1 MFRLLHQVNDM
12 YEAVWPDPPVARLFA
27 KKCGTAREMV
37 MHLNDLIHYKDDR
50 YPRLNSLIMISFTE
64 TLLMNETFSQDYGY
78 RTLVHVAIQ
87 TLDGH
92 FDAGYIEKLKRLV
105 AA

>member
-1 MFRLLHQVNDM
+1 
-12 YEAVWPDPPVARLFA
+12 
-27 KKCGTAREMV
+27 
-37 MHLNDLIHYKDDR
+37 
-50 YPRLNSLIMISFTE
+50 
-64 TLLMNETFSQDYGY
+64 MNETFSQDYGY

-92 FDAGYIEKLKRLV
+92 FDAEYIEKLKRLV